1 MAEKIMIL
9 LGLLSL
15 GYFVGIVAYAGWS
28 SKFPFFWAGLGV
40 CFLAAAWVLHRHLP
54 IPVWLK
60 IAGFVCV
67 GGGLA
72 LFLFVEGLIV
82 GAMLQKP
89 EPGLDYIVVLGAQ
102 VKGNRPSLALSHRIW
117 EAAEYL
123 KENPGTK
130 AILSGGKGTGED
142 ISEAQCMRQEL
153 EKLGISEERLIEENK
168 STSTQEN
175 IVFSHALLEADSRKK
190 AEQKEI
196 RIGIVTNNFHIYR
209 GTAIAKKKMSCQ
221 IQGIPAKSNKFLQM
235 NYLMREFFGVVK
247 DKLAGNL

>member
-1 MAEKIMIL
+1 M
-9 LGLLSL
+9 
-15 GYFVGIVAYAGWS
+15 
-28 SKFPFFWAGLGV
+28 
-40 CFLAAAWVLHRHLP
+40 
-54 IPVWLK
+54 
-60 IAGFVCV
+60 

-123 KENPGTK
+123 KGNPKTR

-175 IVFSHALLEADSRKK
+175 IAYSYALLQADSRKGN
-190 AEQKEI
+190 
-196 RIGIVTNNFHIYR
+196 R
-209 GTAIAKKKMSCQ
+209 AK
-221 IQGIPAKSNKFLQM
+221 GNKDRNCYQ
-235 NYLMREFFGVVK
+235 
-247 DKLAGNL
+247 

>member
-1 MAEKIMIL
+1 MTEKIMIL

-15 GYFVGIVAYAGWS
+15 GYFAGIVAYAGWS
-28 SKFPFFWAGLGV
+28 SKFPFFWAGLGA
-40 CFLAAAWVLHRHLP
+40 CFLAAAWVLHRHFQ
-54 IPVWLK
+54 IPTGLK

-89 EPGLDYIVVLGAQ
+89 EQGLDYIVVLGAQ
-102 VKGNRPSLALSHRIW
+102 VKGNRPSLALSHRIL

-123 KENPGTK
+123 EENPETK
-130 AILSGGKGTGED
+130 AILSGGKGAGED

-175 IVFSHALLEADSRKK
+175 IAYSYALLQADSRKET
-190 AEQKEI
+190 EQKEI
-196 RIGIVTNNFHIYR
+196 KVGIVTNNFHIYR
-209 GTAIAKKKMSCQ
+209 GTAIAKKKMNCQ
-221 IQGIPAKSNKFLQM
+221 IQGIPAKSNTFLQM
-235 NYLMREFFGVVK
+235 NYLVREFFGVVK